1 MADLLSTGISGLLT
15 SRIALDVTGHNI
27 SNVNTDGFSRQR
39 ATFDAR
45 TPLQTGPFFVG
56 QGVQTSSIERIF
68 SQFLIEGVRSAT
80 SGESRLGAFDEIASR
95 LDNLLADRAIGL
107 QPALSGFFASVQDL
121 ANNPSDTA
129 ARTALLGQANALTDR
144 FNGIAREMERIDAD
158 LNRRISDSVSQINEL
173 GRSIASLNAEIQ
185 VSAASSPSNR
195 PAADLLDKRD
205 GLLKQL
211 AGVVGLNAVVQDDSS
226 INVFVGSGQ
235 ALVLGNRSNQLAAV
249 ANPFDPTRTEVAV
262 ASTGVVVSAQIN
274 GGELGGLLDV
284 RRDLLD
290 PARAQLG
297 RTAAGLALAFNDQH
311 RAGMDLN
318 GALGGDFFTVPGPTV
333 SGLASNS
340 AGLTLN
346 ASIADINAVT
356 PFSYVLGFDGAA
368 YALTRSDGAAIAMTG
383 TGTALDPFVADGLN
397 LVVAGAAAAGDRFQ
411 IRPVLAASSG
421 IDVAITQSNRIAA
434 AVPMRSLRDGANV
447 GSGIISVPRVVDAA
461 NPALLTPLTISF
473 TAANTYQ
480 INGAGAFAYSPGSTI
495 SVNGLEFEISEV
507 PATGDVFTVVPNTG
521 GVGDNGNA
529 LRLGEIINKGVLD
542 GGATSIGSGF
552 GQLVAQVGSSTAQAR
567 IGLDAQRAL
576 RNQAEQAQQSVSG
589 VNLDEEAANL
599 LRFEQSFQASARVI
613 AVADTLFQTL
623 LGAVQGR

>member
-1 MADLLSTGISGLLT
+1 MADLLSTGISGLLS

-56 QGVQTSSIERIF
+56 QGVETSAIERIF
-68 SQFLIEGVRSAT
+68 SQFLVDGLRSAT
-80 SGESRLGAFDEIASR
+80 SGESRLSAFDEIATR
-95 LDNLLADRAIGL
+95 FDNLLADRSIGL
-107 QPALSGFFASVQDL
+107 QPALSGFFAAVQDL

-129 ARTALLGQANALTDR
+129 ARTALLGQANALADR
-144 FNGIAREMERIDAD
+144 FNGIGREMERIDAD
-158 LNRRISDSVSQINEL
+158 LNRRIGDNVNRINEL

-211 AGVVGLNAVVQDDSS
+211 AGVVGVDAVVQDDSS

-262 ASTGVVVSAQIN
+262 ASTGVVVSAQIG

-284 RRDLLD
+284 RRDLVD

-297 RTAAGLALAFNDQH
+297 RTAAGLALAFNEQH

-318 GALGGDFFTVPGPTV
+318 GAMGGDFFRIPGPIVT
-333 SGLASNS
+333 GLAGNS
-340 AGLTLN
+340 PGLSLN
-346 ASIADINAVT
+346 ASISDIGAVT
-356 PFSYVLGFDGAA
+356 QFSYILAFDGTA
-368 YALTRSDGAAIAMTG
+368 YSLTRSDGAAIAMTG
-383 TGTALDPFVADGLN
+383 TGTAVDPFVADGLS
-397 LVVAGAAAAGDRFQ
+397 LSIAGAPAAGDRFQ
-411 IRPVLAASSG
+411 IRPVQAAATG
-421 IDVAITQSNRIAA
+421 LDVAITQTNRIAA
-434 AVPMRSLRDGANV
+434 AAPMRTLADAANS
-447 GSGIISVPRVVDAA
+447 GTGIISAPRVVDATD
-461 NPALLTPLTISF
+461 PALLTPLTIAF

-480 INGAGAFAYSPGSTI
+480 INGAGAFAYTPGSTI
-495 SVNGLEFEISEV
+495 SVNGLEFEISDN
-507 PATGDVFTVVPNTG
+507 PAPGDVFTVVPNSG
-521 GVGDNGNA
+521 GVGDNANA

-552 GQLVAQVGSSTAQAR
+552 GQLVAQVGASTAQAR
-567 IGLDAQRAL
+567 IGLDAQTAL
-576 RNQAEQAQQSVSG
+576 RNQAQQAQQSVSG

-599 LRFEQSFQASARVI
+599 LRFQQSYQASARVI
-613 AVADTLFQTL
+613 AIADTLFQTL

>member
-1 MADLLSTGISGLLT
+1 M
-15 SRIALDVTGHNI
+15 
-27 SNVNTDGFSRQR
+27 
-39 ATFDAR
+39 
-45 TPLQTGPFFVG
+45 QTGPFFVG

-80 SGESRLGAFDEIASR
+80 SGESRLGAFDEMASR

-173 GRSIASLNAEIQ
+173 GRSVAALNAEIQ

-297 RTAAGLALAFNDQH
+297 RTAAGLALAFNEQH

-318 GALGGDFFTVPGPTV
+318 GALGGDFFSVPGPTV
-333 SGLASNS
+333 SGVASNS

-346 ASIADINAVT
+346 ASIADISAVT

-368 YALTRSDGAAIAMTG
+368 YSLTRSDGAAIAMTG

-397 LVVAGAAAAGDRFQ
+397 LVVTGTAAAGDRFQ
-411 IRPVLAASSG
+411 IRPVLAAASG
-421 IDVAITQSNRIAA
+421 IDVAITQTNRIAA
-434 AVPMRSLRDGANV
+434 AVPMRSLRDGANL
-447 GSGIISVPRVVDAA
+447 GSGIISAPRVVDAA

-507 PATGDVFTVVPNTG
+507 PATGDVFTVVPNAG

>member
-39 ATFDAR
+39 VTFDAR

-173 GRSIASLNAEIQ
+173 GRSVAALNAEIQ

-297 RTAAGLALAFNDQH
+297 RTAAGLALAFNEQH

-318 GALGGDFFTVPGPTV
+318 GALGGDFFSVPGPTV
-333 SGLASNS
+333 SGVASNS

-346 ASIADINAVT
+346 ASIADISAVT

-368 YALTRSDGAAIAMTG
+368 YSLTRSDGAAIAMTG

-397 LVVAGAAAAGDRFQ
+397 LVVTGTAAAGDRFQ
-411 IRPVLAASSG
+411 IRPVLAAASG
-421 IDVAITQSNRIAA
+421 IDVAITQTNRIAA
-434 AVPMRSLRDGANV
+434 AVPMRSLRDGANL
-447 GSGIISVPRVVDAA
+447 GSGIISAPRVVDAA

-507 PATGDVFTVVPNTG
+507 PATGDVFTVVPNAG

>member
-15 SRIALDVTGHNI
+15 SRTALDITGHNI
-27 SNVNTDGFSRQR
+27 SNVNSEGFSRQR
-39 ATFDAR
+39 ATFEAR
-45 TPLQTGPFFVG
+45 TPQQSGPFFIG
-56 QGVQTSSIERIF
+56 QGAQTGSIERIF
-68 SQFLIEGVRSAT
+68 SQFLVDGLRSAT
-80 SGESRLGAFDEIASR
+80 SGEARLSAFDDMASR

-107 QPALSGFFASVQDL
+107 QPALSGFFAAVQDV

-129 ARTALLGQANALTDR
+129 ARTALLGQANALSDR
-144 FNGIAREMERIDAD
+144 FNGIAREMERVDTD
-158 LNRRISDSVSQINEL
+158 LNRRIGDSVRQINEL

-205 GLLKQL
+205 ALLKQL

-262 ASTGVVVSAQIN
+262 ASTGVLVSAQIN

-297 RTAAGLALAFNDQH
+297 RTAAGLALAFNEQH

-318 GALGGDFFTVPGPTV
+318 GALGGDFFTIPSPTV
-333 SGLASNS
+333 SGAAGNSTGLALS
-340 AGLTLN
+340 
-346 ASIADINAVT
+346 ASISDIGAVT
-356 PFSYVLGFDGAA
+356 QFSYVLGFDGAA

-383 TGTALDPFVADGLN
+383 TGTALDPFVADGLS
-397 LVVAGAAAAGDRFQ
+397 LVVAGAPAAGDRFQ
-411 IRPVLAASSG
+411 IRPLQAAATG
-421 IDVAITQSNRIAA
+421 IDVAITQTNRIAA
-434 AVPMRSLRDGANV
+434 AVPMRTLAAGANV
-447 GSGIISVPRVVDAA
+447 GDGSISAPRVVDAT
-461 NPALLTPLTISF
+461 NPALLTPLTIAF
-473 TAANTYQ
+473 TAPNTYQ
-480 INGAGAFAYSPGSTI
+480 INGAGAFAYTAGATI
-495 SVNGLEFEISEV
+495 AVNGLQFEISAA
-507 PATGDVFTVVPNTG
+507 PASGDVFTVVPNSG

-529 LRLGEIINKGVLD
+529 LRLGDLINKGVLD

-552 GQLVAQVGSSTAQAR
+552 SQLVVQVGSSTAQAR

-599 LRFEQSFQASARVI
+599 LRFEQSYQASARVI

>member
-39 ATFDAR
+39 VTFDAR

-80 SGESRLGAFDEIASR
+80 SGESRLGAFDEMASR

-173 GRSIASLNAEIQ
+173 GRSIAALNAEIQ

-297 RTAAGLALAFNDQH
+297 RTAAGLALAFNEQH

-318 GALGGDFFTVPGPTV
+318 GALGGDFFSVPGPTV
-333 SGLASNS
+333 SGVASNS

-346 ASIADINAVT
+346 ASIADISAVT

-368 YALTRSDGAAIAMTG
+368 YSLTRSDGAAIAMTG

-397 LVVAGAAAAGDRFQ
+397 LVVAGTAAAGDRFQ
-411 IRPVLAASSG
+411 IRPVLAAASG
-421 IDVAITQSNRIAA
+421 IDVAITQTNRIAA
-434 AVPMRSLRDGANV
+434 AVPMRSLRDGANL
-447 GSGIISVPRVVDAA
+447 GSGIISAPRVVDAA

-507 PATGDVFTVVPNTG
+507 PATGDVFTVVPNAG
-521 GVGDNGNA
+521 GVGDNSNA

>member
-15 SRIALDVTGHNI
+15 SRTALDITGHNI
-27 SNVNTDGFSRQR
+27 SNVNSEGFSRQR
-39 ATFDAR
+39 ATFEAR
-45 TPLQTGPFFVG
+45 TPLQTGPFFIG
-56 QGVQTSSIERIF
+56 QGAQIGSIERIF
-68 SQFLIEGVRSAT
+68 SQFLVDGLRSAT
-80 SGESRLGAFDEIASR
+80 SGESRLSAFDEIASR

-107 QPALSGFFASVQDL
+107 QPSLSGFFAAVQDV

-144 FNGIAREMERIDAD
+144 FNSIAREMERVDGD
-158 LNRRISDSVSQINEL
+158 LNRRISDSVAQINAL
-173 GRSIASLNAEIQ
+173 GRSIAALNGEIQ

-262 ASTGVVVSAQIN
+262 ASTGVLVSAQIN

-297 RTAAGLALAFNDQH
+297 RTAAGLALAFNAQH

-318 GALGGDFFTVPGPTV
+318 GALGGDFFSLSNPTV
-333 SGLASNS
+333 SSLASNS
-340 AGLTLN
+340 AGLSLS
-346 ASIADINAVT
+346 AGISDISAVT

-368 YALTRSDGAAIAMTG
+368 YSLTRSDGAAIAMAG
-383 TGTALDPFVADGLN
+383 SGTAVDPFVADGLS
-397 LVVAGAAAAGDRFQ
+397 LVVSGVPAAGDRFQ
-411 IRPVLAASSG
+411 IRPVQAAATG
-421 IDVAITQSNRIAA
+421 IDVAITQTNRIAA
-434 AVPMRSLRDGANV
+434 AVPMRSLAASANV
-447 GSGIISVPRVVDAA
+447 GNGGISAPRVIDAA
-461 NPALLTPLTISF
+461 DPALLTPLTITF
-473 TAANTYQ
+473 TGPNTYQ
-480 INGAGAFAYSPGSTI
+480 INGAGAFVYTPGSTI
-495 SVNGLEFEISEV
+495 SVNGLEFKISET
-507 PATGDVFTVVPNTG
+507 PAVGDVFSVVPNTG

-529 LRLGEIINKGVLD
+529 LRLGELINQGVLD
-542 GGATSIGSGF
+542 SGATSIASGF
-552 GQLVAQVGSSTAQAR
+552 SQLVVQVGSSTAQAR
-567 IGLDAQRAL
+567 VGLDAQRAL

-589 VNLDEEAANL
+589 VSLDEEAANL

-613 AVADTLFQTL
+613 TVADTLFQTL

>member
-15 SRIALDVTGHNI
+15 SRVALDVTGHNI
-27 SNVNTDGFSRQR
+27 SNVNSEGFSRQR

-45 TPLQTGPFFVG
+45 TPLQTGPFFIG
-56 QGVQTSSIERIF
+56 QGAQTSSIERIF
-68 SQFLIEGVRSAT
+68 SQFLVDGLRSAT
-80 SGESRLGAFDEIASR
+80 SGESRSSAFDEIASR

-107 QPALSGFFASVQDL
+107 QPALSGFFASVQDV
-121 ANNPSDTA
+121 ANNPADTA

-144 FNGIAREMERIDAD
+144 FNGIAREMERVDAD

-173 GRSIASLNAEIQ
+173 GRSIAALNGEIQ

-205 GLLKQL
+205 SLLKQL

-235 ALVLGNRSNQLAAV
+235 ALVLGNRSTQLAAV

-262 ASTGVVVSAQIN
+262 ASTGVVVSAQIS

-297 RTAAGLALAFNDQH
+297 RTAAGLALAFNAQH
-311 RAGMDLN
+311 RAGMDLT
-318 GALGGDFFTVPGPTV
+318 GALGGDFFSVPGPTV

-340 AGLTLN
+340 AGLTLS
-346 ASIADINAVT
+346 AGIADIGAVT
-356 PFSYVLGFDGAA
+356 QFSYVLGFDGAA
-368 YALTRSDGAAIAMTG
+368 YSLTRSDGASIAMSG
-383 TGTALDPFVADGLN
+383 TGTALDPFLADGLS
-397 LVVAGAAAAGDRFQ
+397 LVVAGAPAAGDRFQ
-411 IRPVLAASSG
+411 IRPVLAAATG
-421 IDVAITQSNRIAA
+421 LDVSITQTSRIAA
-434 AVPMRSLRDGANV
+434 AAPMRSLTDGANT
-447 GSGIISVPRVVDAA
+447 GTGIISAPRVADAA
-461 NPALLTPLTISF
+461 DPALLTPLTIAF

-480 INGAGAFAYSPGSTI
+480 INGAGAFAYTPGSTI
-495 SVNGLEFEISEV
+495 AVNGLEFEISEA
-507 PATGDVFTVVPNTG
+507 PAIGDVFTVVPNTG
-521 GVGDNGNA
+521 GVGDNANA
-529 LRLGEIINKGVLD
+529 LRLGELINRGVLD

>member
-39 ATFDAR
+39 VTFDAR

-80 SGESRLGAFDEIASR
+80 SGESRLGAFDEMASR

-173 GRSIASLNAEIQ
+173 GRSIAALNAEIQ

-297 RTAAGLALAFNDQH
+297 RTAAGLALAFNEQH

-318 GALGGDFFTVPGPTV
+318 GALGGDFFSVPGPTV
-333 SGLASNS
+333 SGVASNS

-346 ASIADINAVT
+346 ASIADISAVT

-368 YALTRSDGAAIAMTG
+368 YSLTRSDGAAIAMTG

-397 LVVAGAAAAGDRFQ
+397 LVVAGTAAAGDRFQ
-411 IRPVLAASSG
+411 IRPVLAAASG
-421 IDVAITQSNRIAA
+421 IDVAITQTNRIAA
-434 AVPMRSLRDGANV
+434 AVPMRSLRDGANL
-447 GSGIISVPRVVDAA
+447 GSGIISAPRVVDAA

-507 PATGDVFTVVPNTG
+507 PATGDVFTVVPNAG

>member
-15 SRIALDVTGHNI
+15 SRVALDVTGHNI

-56 QGVQTSSIERIF
+56 QGVETSAIERIF
-68 SQFLIEGVRSAT
+68 SQFLVDGLRSAT
-80 SGESRLGAFDEIASR
+80 SGESRLSAFDEIATR
-95 LDNLLADRAIGL
+95 FDNLLADRSIGL

-158 LNRRISDSVSQINEL
+158 LNRRIGDSVSQINEF
-173 GRSIASLNAEIQ
+173 GRSIAALNAEIQ

-211 AGVVGLNAVVQDDSS
+211 AGVVGVNAVVQDDSS

-235 ALVLGNRSNQLAAV
+235 ALVLGSRSNQLAAV

-262 ASTGVVVSAQIN
+262 ASTGVVVSAQIS

-284 RRDLLD
+284 RRDLVD

-297 RTAAGLALAFNDQH
+297 RTAAGLALAFNEQH

-318 GALGGDFFTVPGPTV
+318 GAMGGDFFSVPGPTV

-340 AGLTLN
+340 AGLTLS
-346 ASIADINAVT
+346 ASISDIGAIT
-356 PFSYVLGFDGAA
+356 PFSYILGFDGTA
-368 YALTRSDGAAIAMTG
+368 YSLTRSDGAAVAMTG
-383 TGTALDPFVADGLN
+383 TGTAVDPFLADGLS
-397 LVVAGAAAAGDRFQ
+397 LVIAGAPAAGDRFQ
-411 IRPVLAASSG
+411 IRPVQAAATG
-421 IDVAITQSNRIAA
+421 LDVAITQTNRVAA
-434 AVPMRSLRDGANV
+434 AAPMRTLADAANT
-447 GSGIISVPRVVDAA
+447 GTGTISAPRVVDATD
-461 NPALLTPLTISF
+461 PALLTPLTIAF

-480 INGAGAFAYSPGSTI
+480 INGAGAFAYTPGATI
-495 SVNGLEFEISEV
+495 SVDGLEFEISAT
-507 PATGDVFTVVPNTG
+507 PAAGDVFTVVPNTG
-521 GVGDNGNA
+521 GVGDNANA
-529 LRLGEIINKGVLD
+529 LRLGELINKGVLD
-542 GGATSIGSGF
+542 GGSTSIGSGF
-552 GQLVAQVGSSTAQAR
+552 GQLVAQVGASTAQAR
-567 IGLDAQRAL
+567 IGLDAQTAL
-576 RNQAEQAQQSVSG
+576 RNQAEQAQQNVSG

-599 LRFEQSFQASARVI
+599 LRFQQSYQASARVI
-613 AVADTLFQTL
+613 AIADTLFQTL

>member
-421 IDVAITQSNRIAA
+421 IDVAITQTNRIAA

>member
-15 SRIALDVTGHNI
+15 SRVALDVTGHNI
-27 SNVNTDGFSRQR
+27 SNVNSEGFSRQR

-45 TPLQTGPFFVG
+45 TPLQTGPFFIG
-56 QGVQTSSIERIF
+56 QGAQTSSIERIF
-68 SQFLIEGVRSAT
+68 SQFLVDGLRSAT
-80 SGESRLGAFDEIASR
+80 SGESRLSAFDEIASR

-107 QPALSGFFASVQDL
+107 QPALSGFFASVQDV
-121 ANNPSDTA
+121 ANNPADTA

-173 GRSIASLNAEIQ
+173 GRSIAALNGEIQ

-205 GLLKQL
+205 SLLKQL

-235 ALVLGNRSNQLAAV
+235 ALVLGNRSTQLAAV

-262 ASTGVVVSAQIN
+262 ASTGVVVSAQIG

-297 RTAAGLALAFNDQH
+297 RTAAGLALAFNAQH
-311 RAGMDLN
+311 RAGMDLT
-318 GALGGDFFTVPGPTV
+318 GALGGDFFSVSGPTV

-340 AGLTLN
+340 AGLTLS
-346 ASIADINAVT
+346 AGIADIGAVT
-356 PFSYVLGFDGAA
+356 QFSYVFGFDGAA
-368 YALTRSDGAAIAMTG
+368 YSLTRSDGAAIPMSG
-383 TGTALDPFVADGLN
+383 TGTAADPFLADGLS
-397 LVVAGAAAAGDRFQ
+397 LAVAGAPAAGDRFQ
-411 IRPVLAASSG
+411 IRPVLAAATG
-421 IDVAITQSNRIAA
+421 IDVSITQTGRIAA
-434 AVPMRSLRDGANV
+434 AAPMRTLTDGANT
-447 GSGIISVPRVVDAA
+447 GTGIISAPRVADATD
-461 NPALLTPLTISF
+461 PALLTPLTISF
-473 TAANTYQ
+473 IAANTYQ
-480 INGAGAFAYSPGSTI
+480 INGAGAFAYTPGSTI
-495 SVNGLEFEISEV
+495 AVNGLEFEISEA
-507 PATGDVFTVVPNTG
+507 PAIGDVFTVVPNTG
-521 GVGDNGNA
+521 GVGDNANA
-529 LRLGEIINKGVLD
+529 LRLGELINQGVLD

>member
-39 ATFDAR
+39 VTFDAR

-80 SGESRLGAFDEIASR
+80 SGESRLGAFDEMASR

-173 GRSIASLNAEIQ
+173 GRSVAALNAEIQ

-297 RTAAGLALAFNDQH
+297 RTAAGLALAFNEQH

-318 GALGGDFFTVPGPTV
+318 GALGGDFFSVPGPTV
-333 SGLASNS
+333 SGVASNS

-346 ASIADINAVT
+346 ASIADISAVT

-368 YALTRSDGAAIAMTG
+368 YSLTRSDGAAIAMTG

-397 LVVAGAAAAGDRFQ
+397 LVVTGTAAAGDRFQ
-411 IRPVLAASSG
+411 IRPVLAAASG
-421 IDVAITQSNRIAA
+421 IDVAITQTNRIAA
-434 AVPMRSLRDGANV
+434 AVPMRSLRDGANL
-447 GSGIISVPRVVDAA
+447 GSGIISAPRVVDAA

-507 PATGDVFTVVPNTG
+507 PATGDVFTVVPNAG